1 MKNDLLNSF
10 QKAIRYW
17 WISMIVGIIAAILG
31 VWCLFQPMIT
41 LVTLSVLFV
50 VGFII
55 GGVFEIVFAIANKEG
70 MRGWGWTLASGI
82 ISVLFGLLLLSKPI
96 TTLAAM
102 LFFVGFWLMFQSLW
116 SIGTSVDLQ
125 MMKIKG
131 WGWLLTF
138 GVLGLILSF
147 FLILNPTFAAGF
159 IVYLMSLT
167 LFCYGLIRVF
177 FGVKLRSLNKRIKEL
192 ES

>member
-167 LFCYGLIRVF
+167 LFCYGLLRVF

>member
-17 WISMIVGIIAAILG
+17 WISIVVGIIAVILG
-31 VWCLFQPMIT
+31 IWCLFQPMIT

-55 GGVFEIVFAIANKEG
+55 GGVFEIVFATANREG

-82 ISVLFGLLLLSKPI
+82 ISVLFGLLLLSMPI
-96 TTLAAM
+96 ATLAAM

-116 SIGTSVDLQ
+116 SIGTAVDLQ

-131 WGWLLTF
+131 WGWLLAF

-147 FLILNPTFAAGF
+147 FLILNPAFAAGF

-167 LFCYGLIRVF
+167 LFCYGLLRVY